1 MSQDSECARPPNL
14 TFALHHQFDACTL
27 TGGLAMASII
37 RPTVLRQSCLAAA
50 SKRAYTTKVSSSFP
64 AVLSQ
69 PTRPAPARQAIKS
82 AFAPGNVRVAAFH
95 AGGRQQILPAGPQVI
110 DGTANDA
117 AVVPPTNASEGSYHW
132 TFERLI
138 AAGLVPLTIAPFVAG
153 TFNPATDAIIC
164 GAVLLHSHIGFDA
177 MITDYFPARRVPKT
191 KKALG
196 WVLKAATVAVG
207 VGLYEFET
215 NDVGVTEAIRRVWTA

>member
-1 MSQDSECARPPNL
+1 
-14 TFALHHQFDACTL
+14 
-27 TGGLAMASII
+27 MASIV

-64 AVLSQ
+64 AILSQ

-153 TFNPATDAIIC
+153 SFNPATDAIIC
-164 GAVLLHSHIGFDA
+164 GAILIHSHIGFDA
-177 MITDYFPARRVPKT
+177 MIVDYFPHRRVPKT

-196 WVLKAATVAVG
+196 WVLRAATVAVG

-215 NDVGVTEAIRRVWTA
+215 NDVGVTEAIRRIWVA